1 MELTT
6 EQWKQQKKKQRA
18 IFTARQR
25 LPYEVKIR
33 RQEFRAWEFWNEME
47 SQDRCCHVSVG
58 GLDSITLYLWLHSIG
73 IHVPGITVS
82 GIEDRSIQR
91 VHKALGLEIVKSYK
105 SKVTILNEIGFP
117 VISKKI
123 AGRINTLQN
132 PTENNKT
139 VRHAIITGE
148 CGAQGHYAKNSR
160 MQLPQK
166 WLKLFGGYENE
177 NEGVNYGKPDP
188 DIKISNECCYWLKEK
203 PCDDWAKNH
212 NSAPYLGIMASEGGQ
227 REEALIDHGC
237 NYYGKT
243 VTRSAPFA
251 IFMRQDILRL
261 ALEMDDWYHN
271 HLALFEQLFH
281 AQPYGKNADGSLKEY
296 VPVPSIVPEI
306 YGEITQRSNGEL
318 YTTGAQRTGC
328 SMCGFGIHLEERPHR
343 FDKLRE
349 RNYKEWEFW
358 MYRCCTDQ
366 KTGEK
371 YGWGR
376 VLDYIGVPWE
386 DVPAVQLNLF
396 DLIEGSEG
404 YERIHRKG

>member
-1 MELTT
+1 MEVTT

-18 IFTARQR
+18 IFTARQS

-47 SQDRCCHVSVG
+47 SQDKCCHVSVG

-281 AQPYGKNADGSLKEY
+281 AQPYGRNADGSPKEY

-306 YGEITQRSNGEL
+306 YGNIAEINGEL
-318 YTTGAQRTGC
+318 YTTEAQRTGC

-343 FDKLRE
+343 FDRLRE

-358 MYRCCTDQ
+358 MYRCCTDPE
-366 KTGEK
+366 TGEK

-386 DVPAVQLNLF
+386 NVPAVQLNLF